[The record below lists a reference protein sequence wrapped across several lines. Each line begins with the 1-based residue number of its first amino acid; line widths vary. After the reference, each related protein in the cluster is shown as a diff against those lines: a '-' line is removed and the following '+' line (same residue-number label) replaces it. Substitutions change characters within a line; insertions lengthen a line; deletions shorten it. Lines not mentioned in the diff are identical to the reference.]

1 VAHHQISNRQLTGRE
16 REAAV
21 AKERTMMRII
31 RMTDAGAD
39 EQLAALHARVGLD
52 AGVVTESQKAMSGG
66 RSPIESVREIVE
78 AVRTRGDEAVSH
90 YTEKLDR
97 ARLSADE
104 FRVSRAE
111 IDAAVKAMPLEVIE
125 AMEAAI
131 ANIRRYQGA
140 MLAAEPAPLAIGG
153 RQLSMVYRSLR
164 RVGVFTP
171 GGATAYPSTLLMTAV
186 PAQVAGVEEIAV
198 VSPPLEDGQIRR
210 PILAACGVAGISE
223 VYRVQG
229 VAGIAALAYGTPTM
243 PRVDKIVGPG
253 NQFIQLAKKEVQG
266 TVDID
271 MFAGPSDVLV
281 LADATA
287 DPRHIAL
294 DLLSQAEHN
303 PGSCILVTTD
313 AELQA
318 RVAGEIEAQLAT
330 MAQADVV
337 RDALE
342 RYSAMILARDMD
354 EAVRVTNFLAPE
366 HLQIITAGARDV
378 LARIRAAGA
387 VFIGPWT
394 PVAVGDYIAGPSHTL
409 PTCGTAR
416 FASGLSANDFR
427 KRMSVIEYTRDAL
440 AEDAPHI
447 TALANMEQLE
457 AHSHSVT
464 ERLESPIVR
473 IMVSRDKKH
482 REVTVIEVT
491 GETQGK
497 YTRRTRKKR
506 ARTPAREARAPKEKR
521 KRK

>member
-1 VAHHQISNRQLTGRE
+1 
-16 REAAV
+16 
-21 AKERTMMRII
+21 MMRII
-31 RMTDAGAD
+31 RMTDPQAD
-39 EQLAALHARVGLD
+39 RQLADLHARVGLD
-52 AGVVTESQKAMSGG
+52 AGVVTPSQKAISGG
-66 RSPIESVREIVE
+66 RSPLESVREIVE

-90 YTEKLDR
+90 YTETLDR
-97 ARLSADE
+97 ARLSADQ
-104 FRVSRAE
+104 FRVSQAE
-111 IDAAVKAMPLEVIE
+111 IDAAVKAMPPEVID
-125 AMEAAI
+125 AMNAAI
-131 ANIRRYQGA
+131 ANIRRYQSA
-140 MLAAEPAPLAIGG
+140 MLAEEPAPLVVAG
-153 RQLSMVYRSLR
+153 RQLSMAYRSLR

-198 VSPPLEDGQIRR
+198 ISPPLEDGQIRK
-210 PILAACGVAGISE
+210 PILAACGVAGIAE

-243 PRVDKIVGPG
+243 PPVDMIVGPG
-253 NQFIQLAKKEVQG
+253 NQFIQLAKREVQG
-266 TVDID
+266 AVAID

-303 PGSCILVTTD
+303 PGSCILVTPD
-313 AELQA
+313 AGLLES
-318 RVAGEIEAQLAT
+318 VAAEIEAQLAT

-354 EAVRVTNFLAPE
+354 ETIRVTNFMAPE
-366 HLQIITAGARDV
+366 HLQIITAKPREI
-378 LARIRAAGA
+378 LKNIRAAGA
-387 VFIGPWT
+387 VFLGPWT

-427 KRMSVIEYTRDAL
+427 KRMSVIEYTRAAL

-447 TALANMEQLE
+447 TALAGQEDLE
-457 AHSHSVT
+457 AHARSVT
-464 ERLESPIVR
+464 ERL
-473 IMVSRDKKH
+473 K
-482 REVTVIEVT
+482 
-491 GETQGK
+491 
-497 YTRRTRKKR
+497 
-506 ARTPAREARAPKEKR
+506 
-521 KRK
+521 